1 METFSAFLPIRRRL
15 ALAAGESLPDRVI
28 GSALF
33 ADISGFTPLTNTL
46 AQELGHRRGAEEVIH
61 HLNRVYTALIDRVH
75 HFGGDV
81 INFSGDAI
89 TCWFDEPTAAARSV
103 ACGLALQDLMSGL
116 QAITTP
122 AGTVI
127 PLAVKVAIAAGPAR
141 RFLVGDPDAYVIEV
155 LAGATLDRMAA
166 AEKHAERGEVVV
178 SAEVPAGLPDVAVAA
193 WREDGPA
200 RFALVAGMAGV
211 AGVGPD
217 TRPAEEISGI
227 ESPELDIET
236 TRPWLLPPVYDH
248 LLQATD
254 EFLAELRPAV
264 SLFARFSGIDYDG
277 DDAAGDK
284 LNDFISQAQAIFNH
298 YDGYLLQL
306 TMGDKGSYL
315 YASFGAPIAHED
327 DTARAATAALAL
339 RELPHSFPYIQ
350 PLQIGISRGQ
360 THSGAYGSPQRRT
373 YGVLGSDVNIS
384 ARLMTTARPG
394 QILVSPAVAAGLGD
408 EFELSALPP
417 VNLKGT
423 EGPFAIWELHRR
435 LATFS
440 PVARPRTVR
449 DQDSLMVGREA
460 ERAILADVLGELA
473 AGQSSN
479 LIIEGVAGIGK
490 SLLARELLSM
500 AQAGETVAPFILLG
514 AGDAI
519 EQSTAYF
526 AWRPIFERLFDPA
539 GSGLFDAESVLARLD
554 PESQWMAPLLNP
566 VLSFNLPENELTEQ
580 MRGEA
585 RQDATQELMVQLL
598 QTFVSGQSLLLV
610 IDEAHWL
617 DSLSWTLLRRVQR
630 ELHPLLLVVVARPMG
645 GEEPLIYGELSAH
658 PSTRR
663 MVLDTLPDAAVEEL
677 VRRRLGVRRLPRP
690 VLDFIRQKA
699 EGHPFFSEELALAL
713 RDAGYLEM
721 AGDEVRLA
729 AGVDDLSALN
739 FPDTIQGIITS
750 RIDRL
755 PAEQQLTVKVASVIG
770 RIFAFRVLRDI
781 YPIRDQ
787 ESQLYHN
794 LEGLERRD
802 ITLPETPE
810 PNLSYVFKHIVAH
823 EVVYSLMTF
832 AQRNQLHHAT
842 ALWYEQAGADDPGR
856 YPLLAYHWQQ
866 AGDTERAVE
875 YYGRAGENA
884 FRDFANREAIRFLQQ
899 AAMLGT
905 GRPAVDRARWHRI
918 IGEASYR
925 LTLMEQSRTHY
936 ETSLALLGRPLPASR
951 LRQGLGLIGEFI
963 RQVRHRRLSGRTGR
977 RTLEEQDRLL
987 EAARALE
994 GVGEVYYNE
1003 GDAIGSFYSVMSALN
1018 LAEEAGPSP
1027 ELMRG
1032 YANMCATLG
1041 IASLHGMADGYR
1053 ERTLVLAEE
1062 IEDKSAVAWIYIPLS
1077 TYSLWIGA
1085 WDRAEG
1091 EIAEAL
1097 QIYARLREWRHW
1109 GVAAW
1114 LLPQVAQSK
1123 GEIDRA
1129 EELWAAHAAMADRH
1143 EDSRHQVR
1151 NRGGRFFSLVSLG
1164 RFKEAFDVRDEVA
1177 ALLVENPEMEPIEE
1191 RLWLAMNATAAFHE
1205 EDPDRA
1211 KILVHNQIDAIERSQ
1226 FKFDLLDVFAA
1237 PSEILLGLCE
1247 RGEASPGEV
1256 PAGLAVLKG
1265 YARSYAFARP
1275 RMLRLTGRHALL
1287 AGNPGHAERAFRK
1300 SLGMADKLAMTAEWG
1315 QTAALMAAAGIKPA
1329 ARD

>member
-1 METFSAFLPIRRRL
+1 METFSAFLPIRRRMV
-15 ALAAGESLPDRVI
+15 LAAGESLPNRVV
-28 GSALF
+28 GAALF

-46 AQELGHRRGAEEVIH
+46 AQELGHRRGAEEVID
-61 HLNRVYTALIDRVH
+61 HLNRVYTALIDRIH
-75 HFGGDV
+75 HYGGDV

-89 TCWFDEPTAAARSV
+89 TCWFDDPAAAARAV

-122 AGTVI
+122 GGTVI

-141 RFLVGDPDAYVIEV
+141 RFLVGDPAAYVIEV

-178 SAEVPAGLPDVAVAA
+178 SAEVPAGLPEVEISL

-200 RFALVAGMAGV
+200 RFALVAGMGPV
-211 AGVGPD
+211 ASHV
-217 TRPAEEISGI
+217 EVISGV
-227 ESPELDIET
+227 ESPELDIEK
-236 TRPWLLPPVYDH
+236 TRPWLLPPVYDQ
-248 LLQATD
+248 LLQSTD

-264 SLFARFSGIDYDG
+264 SLFARFGGIDYDG
-277 DDAAGDK
+277 DDAAGDN
-284 LNDFISQAQAIFNH
+284 LNDFICRAQAIFNH
-298 YDGYLLQL
+298 YDGYLLQVI
-306 TMGDKGSYL
+306 MGDKGSYL

-327 DTARAATAALAL
+327 DTTRAAAAALAL
-339 RELPHSFPYIQ
+339 RELPQSFPYIQ

-394 QILVSPAVAAGLGD
+394 QILVSPAVAKDLGD
-408 EFELSALPP
+408 EFEMSALPP
-417 VNLKGT
+417 VMLKGI
-423 EGPFAIWELHRR
+423 EGLFAIWELRR
-435 LATFS
+435 RSATFR
-440 PVARPRTVR
+440 PAARPRTAR

-490 SLLARELLSM
+490 SLLARELLSL
-500 AQAGETVAPFILLG
+500 AQVEETAAPFILLG

-519 EQSTAYF
+519 EQSTAYY

-539 GSGLFDAESVLARLD
+539 GSGGWDAGKVLERLD
-554 PESQWMAPLLNP
+554 TESQWMAPLLNP

-585 RQDATQELMVQLL
+585 RQDAAQELMVQLL
-598 QTFVSGQSLLLV
+598 RSFVGGQPLLLV

-617 DSLSWTLLRRVQR
+617 DSLSWTLLRRAQR
-630 ELHPLLLVVVARPMG
+630 QLHPLLLALVARPMG
-645 GEEPLIYGELSAH
+645 GEVPLVYGELSDQL
-658 PSTRR
+658 STRR
-663 MVLDTLPDAAVEEL
+663 IVLDTLPDTAVEEL
-677 VRRRLGVRRLPRP
+677 VRRRLGVRWLPAP
-690 VLDFIRQKA
+690 VVEFIRQKA

-729 AGVDDLSALN
+729 SGVSDLSTLN

-755 PAEQQLTVKVASVIG
+755 PPEQQLTVKVASVIG

-787 ESQLYHN
+787 ENQLYHN

-810 PNLSYVFKHIVAH
+810 PNLSYIFKHIVAH

-832 AQRNQLHHAT
+832 AQRNQLHRAT

-856 YPLLAYHWQQ
+856 YPLLAYHWHQ

-884 FRDFANREAIRFLQQ
+884 FRNFANREAIRFLQQ
-899 AAMLGT
+899 AVVLGS
-905 GRPAVDRARWHRI
+905 GRPAVDRARWHRV

-936 ETSLALLGRPLPASR
+936 ETSLALLDRPLPASR
-951 LRQGLGLIGEFI
+951 LSQGLGLAGELI
-963 RQVRHRRLSGRTGR
+963 RQVRHRRLSGRPGR
-977 RTLEEQDRLL
+977 RTPEERDRLL

-994 GVGEVYYNE
+994 GLGEVYYNE

-1018 LAEEAGPSP
+1018 LAEQAGPSP

-1032 YANMCATLG
+1032 YANMCATVG
-1041 IASLHGMADGYR
+1041 IASLHGMADRYR
-1053 ERTLVLAEE
+1053 TRALALAEGV
-1062 IEDKSAVAWIYIPLS
+1062 DDRTAVAWIYIPLS
-1077 TYSLWIGA
+1077 AYSLWIGA
-1085 WDRAEG
+1085 WERAEG
-1091 EIAEAL
+1091 EIAQAL

-1123 GEIDRA
+1123 GETDRA
-1129 EELWAAHAAMADRH
+1129 GQLWVEHYTMADRH
-1143 EDSRHQVR
+1143 DDSRHQVR
-1151 NRGGRFFSLVSLG
+1151 NRGGYFYNLLAAG
-1164 RFKEAFDVRDEVA
+1164 KPAEAFAVRDEVA
-1177 ALLVENPEMEPIEE
+1177 VLLAENPEMKPVEE
-1191 RLWLAMNATAAFHE
+1191 RLWLGMEAMSAFY
-1205 EDPDRA
+1205 EDGSYRA
-1211 KILVHNQIDAIERSQ
+1211 KILVQNQIDAINRAQ
-1226 FKFDLLDVFAA
+1226 FKFDLLDVFATSA
-1237 PSEILLGLCE
+1237 EVLLALCE
-1247 RGEASPGEV
+1247 RGEATPAEV

-1275 RMLRLTGRHALL
+1275 RLLRLTGRQALL
-1287 AGNPGHAERAFRK
+1287 AGKAGHAERAFRK
-1300 SLGMADKLAMTAEWG
+1300 SLEMAGKLAMPAEREL
-1315 QTAALMAAAGIKPA
+1315 TAAVMTKTGFLVNK
-1329 ARD
+1329 